1 MKLIVGLGNPG
12 KEYEKTRHNIG
23 FMVLDKYLGNVKWSK
38 KFNGEYYETNING
51 EKYIFLKPQSYMNLS
66 GGVVASFMKFY
77 KIDYKNLLVI
87 QDDLDLTLGQVRL
100 KAKSSAGGHNG
111 IKDIIANVHTD
122 EFARIKV
129 GVSHDRS
136 IDTKDY
142 VLGKFGKSELESIES
157 NYSKIID
164 LIENFEYDK
173 IEVLMVDFN
182 RRG

>member
-1 MKLIVGLGNPG
+1 MKLVVGLGNPG
-12 KEYEKTRHNIG
+12 KQYENTRHNIG
-23 FMVLDKYLGNVKWSK
+23 FRVLDKYLGNVKWSK
-38 KFNGEYYETNING
+38 KFNGEYYETHING

-66 GGVVASFMKFY
+66 GGVVQSFMKFY
-77 KIDYKNLLVI
+77 KLDFKDLLVI
-87 QDDLDLTLGQVRL
+87 QDDLDLEVGKLKL
-100 KAKSSAGGHNG
+100 KANSSAGGHNG
-111 IKDIIANVHTD
+111 IKDIIKALNTD
-122 EFARIKV
+122 AFSRIKV

-142 VLGKFGKSELESIES
+142 VLGKFGKSELELIES

-182 RRG
+182 KRG